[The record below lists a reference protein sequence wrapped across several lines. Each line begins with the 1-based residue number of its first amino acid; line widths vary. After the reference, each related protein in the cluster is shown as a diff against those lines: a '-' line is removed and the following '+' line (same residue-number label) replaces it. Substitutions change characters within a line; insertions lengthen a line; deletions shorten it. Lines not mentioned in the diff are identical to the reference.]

1 MHGRYAWQPYKERFK
16 ALHLGVTGYYRSA
29 NSSNTFTNGL
39 RDSTLRF
46 RSKGETAVS
55 GDFIVDTGIITD
67 LDNYHYLGYEFAM
80 VEGRK

>member
-1 MHGRYAWQPYKERFK
+1 M
-16 ALHLGVTGYYRSA
+16 TGYYRYA

-39 RDSTLRF
+39 RDLLF
-46 RSKGETAVS
+46 VLDQKGETAVS

-80 VEGRK
+80 VEGPISLQSEWGILE